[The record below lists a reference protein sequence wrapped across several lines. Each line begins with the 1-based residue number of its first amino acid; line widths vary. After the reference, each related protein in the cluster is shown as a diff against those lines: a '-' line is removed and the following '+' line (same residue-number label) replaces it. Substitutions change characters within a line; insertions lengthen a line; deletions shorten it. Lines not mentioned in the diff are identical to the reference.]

1 MRVKLL
7 KVDPSYDDPAE
18 QEFDLAYYASLSTA
32 ERFRM
37 AIERSILLLRLARR
51 NAEDRES
58 PSVAK
63 RV

>member
-7 KVDPSYDDPAE
+7 KVDLSYDDPAE
-18 QEFDLAYYASLSTA
+18 QEFDLAHYASLSTA

-51 NAEDRES
+51 NAEDKES